1 MNARRVYIVAALL
14 LVLAIAGCNHAHN
27 DAQIAGDVVT
37 RINSDANVPTKQ
49 ITVTSNDGVVTL
61 AGNVTSDAER
71 NAAANDAAH
80 VAGVKTVVN
89 NLQVGATTAAAAP
102 APVEQPA
109 PETVPAPA
117 EPARKPSARTHRVA
131 QNESHS
137 SGSTTSSMSNSTPST
152 PAVTT
157 PAPTVAAAPPLPP
170 PPPKPV
176 TIESGTTLSVR
187 MIDAIDTARNQPGD
201 TFRATLDSPITVDD
215 KVIIPQGAEI
225 TGRVAELKTSGHFAG
240 KPELALELT
249 SVSMNGRKYTLHTD
263 QYSREGSSRGKNTAA
278 KVGGGAAI
286 GSIIGAIAGGGKGA
300 AIGGVVGAGAG
311 GGVQAASKGQSVK
324 VASEALLSFRLES
337 PLTVTPV
344 NSINRNRGSD
354 YRDSSSD
361 YRSTP
366 SDYSD
371 NSSSTT
377 DGGPQTVDENH
388 RPVLKRRSGDQQQ

>member
-14 LVLAIAGCNHAHN
+14 LVLAIAGCNRAHN

-102 APVEQPA
+102 APIEQPA
-109 PETVPAPA
+109 PETAQTPE

-131 QNESHS
+131 RNESHS
-137 SGSTTSSMSNSTPST
+137 SGSTTSSMSNSAPST

-157 PAPTVAAAPPLPP
+157 PAPTVAAAPPPPP

-225 TGRVAELKTSGHFAG
+225 TGRVAELKASGHFAG

-278 KVGGGAAI
+278 KAGGGAAI

-377 DGGPQTVDENH
+377 DSGPQTVDENH

>member
-14 LVLAIAGCNHAHN
+14 LVLAIAGCNRAHN

-80 VAGVKTVVN
+80 AAGVKTVVN

-102 APVEQPA
+102 VEQPA
-109 PETVPAPA
+109 PETAPAPE

-131 QNESHS
+131 RNESHS
-137 SGSTTSSMSNSTPST
+137 SGSTTSSMSNPTPST

-157 PAPTVAAAPPLPP
+157 PAPTVAAAPPPPP

-377 DGGPQTVDENH
+377 DSGPQTVDENH

>member
-1 MNARRVYIVAALL
+1 
-14 LVLAIAGCNHAHN
+14 
-27 DAQIAGDVVT
+27 
-37 RINSDANVPTKQ
+37 
-49 ITVTSNDGVVTL
+49 
-61 AGNVTSDAER
+61 
-71 NAAANDAAH
+71 
-80 VAGVKTVVN
+80 
-89 NLQVGATTAAAAP
+89 
-102 APVEQPA
+102 
-109 PETVPAPA
+109 
-117 EPARKPSARTHRVA
+117 
-131 QNESHS
+131 
-137 SGSTTSSMSNSTPST
+137 MSNSAPST

-187 MIDAIDTARNQPGD
+187 MIYAIDTARNQPGD

-215 KVIIPQGAEI
+215 KVVIPQGAEI
-225 TGRVAELKTSGHFAG
+225 TGRVAELKSSGHFTG

-249 SVSMNGRKYTLHTD
+249 SVSMNGRKYTMHTD